1 MTNTAIQVQNI
12 SKSYIKGAIGTG
24 TLSRDIEQ
32 KIASLFN
39 KKNSIE
45 NNYNNNLV
53 WSLKDISFDLKQG
66 EALGIIGKNGA
77 GKSTLLKILSKV
89 TTPTKGI
96 IKGKGRIASLLE
108 VGTGFHPEL
117 SGRENIF
124 LNGAI
129 LGMKK
134 HEIKRNFDEIVDFS
148 GVENYIDTP
157 VKRYSSGMYVRLAFA
172 VAAHLESEILIVDE
186 VLAVGDADFQKKCL
200 GKMGSISKGEGRTVL
215 FVSHNMQSI
224 QSLCSKALLLNKGTM
239 QGFGAVP
246 EMINKYLQNNEI
258 FIPLNE
264 RTDRKGD
271 GKVKVIS
278 VHFMDAKTNQFTN
291 NFYVGMDLIIEIE
304 LASIQFNLN
313 HHLEI
318 SLGISDQFGTR
329 ITLISNK
336 VSGQNLNPIAN
347 GNWSQKILINKLP
360 LVMGKYFFTVFISS
374 NGNVHDW
381 IIDAFPFMIESDKFY
396 GELVHTLPAGQG
408 NIYTDFQYL

>member
-32 KIASLFN
+32 KIASLFI
-39 KKNSIE
+39 KKNRIE
-45 NNYNNNLV
+45 NKYESNLV
-53 WSLKDISFDLKQG
+53 WSLKDISFELKQG

-313 HHLEI
+313 HNLEI

-336 VSGQNLNPIAN
+336 VSSQNLNPIAN
-347 GNWSQKILINKLP
+347 GIWCQKILINKLP
-360 LVMGKYFFTVFISS
+360 LVMGKYFFTIFISS

-381 IIDAFPFMIESDKFY
+381 IIDAFPLMIESDKFF